1 MSQNFFSP
9 DMEKAIEALKNGEL
23 IAFQTDTVPG
33 LAVDAFNEKAVA
45 ALYDLKGRDKLKK
58 LVWMSDEWSKVSPHL
73 SYDKRSYALSKQ
85 LWPGP
90 VTIVWKQRIALQHGD
105 CTGSNKSK
113 KDSDKPFEKQA
124 EEQAEKQAVRLPKD
138 DYLLNFFAHYPSPL
152 AVTSANES
160 GKKEAKSLEEVK
172 NIFGD
177 RIAFY
182 LEHSAK
188 SSGVPSVVVDVS
200 NGRLKLLRQGEEATT
215 QKVIAV
221 AKKLGFSIDG

>member
-45 ALYDLKGRDKLKK
+45 ALYDLKGRDKFKK

-90 VTIVWKQRIALQHGD
+90 VTIVWKQRIALQQGD
-105 CTGSNKSK
+105 FAGSNKSA
-113 KDSDKPFEKQA
+113 KDSDKPF
-124 EEQAEKQAVRLPKD
+124 EKQAVRLPKD

-182 LEHSAK
+182 LEHPAK

-215 QKVIAV
+215 QKVIAA

>member
-1 MSQNFFSP
+1 
-9 DMEKAIEALKNGEL
+9 MEKAIEALKNGEL

-45 ALYDLKGRDKLKK
+45 ALYDLKGRNKFKK

-90 VTIVWKQRIALQHGD
+90 VTIVWKQRIASQQGD

-113 KDSDKPFEKQA
+113 KDSDKLV

-182 LEHSAK
+182 LEHPVK